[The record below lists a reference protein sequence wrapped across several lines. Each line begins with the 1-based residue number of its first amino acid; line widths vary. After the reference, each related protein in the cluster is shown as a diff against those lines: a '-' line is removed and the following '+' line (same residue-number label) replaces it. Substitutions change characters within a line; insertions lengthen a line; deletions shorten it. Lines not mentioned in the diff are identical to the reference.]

1 MSDTSAPSSAAPP
14 KQRIALFLD
23 GTWNTVDTN
32 TNVWRLKSLCAPTSV
47 DGCPQRVYYTQ
58 GLGTK
63 FGEKARGGIFGWG
76 LDQAVIAAY
85 EWLMDVY
92 NGGDEIFIF
101 GFSRGAY
108 TARSLAGLV
117 SKCGL
122 LIPGSTLSVSQT
134 YDRYRAGGEP
144 SIYEIIDLAKR
155 NVRKLEFEENWL
167 LKYSRPV
174 PIKVTAVWDTVGA
187 LGIPYGNLSVIRKTR
202 RQFLDT
208 NLRVSEDMSFH
219 ALAIDEHRASFE
231 PTLWTKYVPTNTADV
246 DPDAPKPRPLS
257 QVEQRWFVGAHAN
270 VGGGCPSDL
279 LAPLPLKWM
288 MTKAATAGF
297 SFVREIDVDSA
308 FTKSPISDSFAEFM
322 GGFYKA
328 AKFGIPYYRTIG
340 KEPWK
345 TESGKSIVHTINETI
360 DESVFERWRK
370 DPTYRPKNLVEWA
383 KRQNVEVAK
392 LIDSVRA
399 DDPKISVPA

>member
-1 MSDTSAPSSAAPP
+1 
-14 KQRIALFLD
+14 
-23 GTWNTVDTN
+23 
-32 TNVWRLKSLCAPTSV
+32 
-47 DGCPQRVYYTQ
+47 
-58 GLGTK
+58 
-63 FGEKARGGIFGWG
+63 
-76 LDQAVIAAY
+76 
-85 EWLMDVY
+85 MDVY
-92 NGGDEIFIF
+92 NDGDEVFIF

-108 TARSLAGLV
+108 TARSLAGLI

-144 SIYEIIDLAKR
+144 SIYEIIDLTKR

-208 NLRVSEDMSFH
+208 NLRVSEELSFH

-231 PTLWTKYVPTNTADV
+231 PTLWTKYAPTNAADV

-270 VGGGCPSDL
+270 VGGGCPNDL

-288 MTKAATAGF
+288 VSKAVMAGL
-297 SFVREIDVDSA
+297 SFAREVDIDPT
-308 FTKSPISDSFAEFM
+308 FTNSPISDSFAEFM
-322 GGFYKA
+322 DGFYKI
-328 AKFGIPYYRTIG
+328 AKLGFPYYRTID
-340 KEPWK
+340 KNPWK
-345 TESGKSIVHTINETI
+345 SKSGHSLIHAINETI
-360 DESVFERWRK
+360 DESVFERWRN
-370 DPTYRPKNLVEWA
+370 DSTYRPKNLVEWA
-383 KRQNVEVAK
+383 KRHNINVAE
-392 LIDSVRA
+392 LTSSVRA